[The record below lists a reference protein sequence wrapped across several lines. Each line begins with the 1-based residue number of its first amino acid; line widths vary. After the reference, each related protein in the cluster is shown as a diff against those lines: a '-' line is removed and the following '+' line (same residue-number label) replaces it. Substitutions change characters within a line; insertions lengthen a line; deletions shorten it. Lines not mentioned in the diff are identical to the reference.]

1 MWLSLSKFMTKL
13 RKIVSAAWLCALAG
27 LLANC
32 GRNGLPA
39 EDRDLPQIIDKGEL
53 RVITM
58 PNSLSYFVSGDEDMG
73 YEYDLVRNYA
83 DHIGVQV
90 KLIVAQSIE
99 EMKTLLIDGQGDVIA
114 YRYACSKENRR
125 EMDFVR
131 RTVQSYPVLVQ
142 RRTHD
147 MAHDV
152 TDLAGRTIYSKKDN
166 KYWIRLQHLNEE
178 IGGGIDIQPAPDSLS
193 IDQLVLMVSKS
204 EIPATVADIDLA
216 KLSRMTLRNL
226 DISLQIGL
234 PQEMAWAVRKT
245 SPELLASLNAWG
257 DNVVQSNFYKQTY
270 QKYAKSHYYKNI
282 HASIPRGA
290 LSPYDDYFKRYAPQA
305 GWDWRMLAS
314 LAFNESHFDT
324 NAISSVG
331 ALGLMQMMPGTGAK
345 YGLDSATIFQAEP
358 AINAATKYIAWLD
371 KIYYQVDDD
380 LERTKFV
387 LASYNAGPAHI
398 LDARA
403 LATKY
408 GEDPNQWDVA
418 EKYLMLKS
426 EPEYYN
432 DTVCT
437 FGYFVGNHTV
447 RYVKDVFSTY
457 NNYLEKT
464 TPQKND

>member
-1 MWLSLSKFMTKL
+1 MAGF
-13 RKIVSAAWLCALAG
+13 RKIASIALVCAFVVLSTG
-27 LLANC
+27 C
-32 GRNGLPA
+32 GRKGSQG
-39 EDRDLPQIIDKGEL
+39 EDRDLPQIIEKGEL

-58 PNSLSYFVSGDEDMG
+58 ENSLSYFVSGDEDMG

-90 KLIVAQSIE
+90 RLIVAQSIE
-99 EMKTLLIDGQGDVIA
+99 GMKSLLLDGQGDVIA
-114 YRYACSKENRR
+114 YRYACSKENRQ
-125 EMDFVR
+125 EMAFVR

-142 RRTHD
+142 RRTND
-147 MAHDV
+147 RVHDV
-152 TDLAGRTIYSKKDN
+152 TDLAGRTVYSKKDN
-166 KYWIRLQHLNEE
+166 KYWARLHHLNEE
-178 IGGGIDIQPAPDSLS
+178 IGGGIAIEAAPDSLS
-193 IDQLVLMVSKS
+193 IDQLVLMVSKG

-226 DISLQIGL
+226 DIELQIGL

-257 DNVVQSNFYKQTY
+257 DNVVRSNFYKQTY

-290 LSPYDDYFKRYAPQA
+290 LSPYDAYFKRYAPQI

-324 NAISSVG
+324 NAISSAG

-345 YGLDSATIFQAEP
+345 YGLDSSTIFQAEP
-358 AINAATKYIAWLD
+358 AIAASAKYIAWLD
-371 KIYYQVDDD
+371 KIYYQVDDTM
-380 LERTKFV
+380 ERAKFI

-408 GEDPNQWDVA
+408 GEDPNQWNIA

-437 FGYFVGNHTV
+437 FGYFRGNHTV
-447 RYVKDVFSTY
+447 RYVKDVFDTY
-457 NNYLEKT
+457 SSYLEKT
-464 TPQKND
+464 NPHND

>member
-1 MWLSLSKFMTKL
+1 MANF
-13 RKIVSAAWLCALAG
+13 RKIAAIALVCALVVSTTSCKHG
-27 LLANC
+27 LSAD
-32 GRNGLPA
+32 
-39 EDRDLPQIIDKGEL
+39 DRDLPQIVEKGEL

-58 PNSLSYFVSGDEDMG
+58 ENSQSYFVSGDEDMG

-90 KLIVAQSIE
+90 RLIVAQSIE
-99 EMKTLLIDGQGDVIA
+99 EMKTLLLDGQGDVIA
-114 YRYACSKENRR
+114 YRYACSKENRQ
-125 EMDFVR
+125 EMAFVR

-142 RRTHD
+142 RRTTN
-147 MAHDV
+147 MANDV
-152 TDLAGRTIYSKKDN
+152 TDLAGRTIYSKRDN
-166 KYWIRLQHLNEE
+166 KYWLRLHHLNDE
-178 IGGGIDIQPAPDSLS
+178 IGGGITIEAAPDSLT
-193 IDQLVLMVSKS
+193 IDQLVLMVSKG

-216 KLSRMTLRNL
+216 KQSRMTLRNL

-257 DNVVQSNFYKQTY
+257 DKVVQSNFYKQTY

-282 HASIPRGA
+282 RASIPRGA
-290 LSPYDDYFKRYAPQA
+290 LSPYDAQFKHYAPQI

-324 NAISSVG
+324 NAISSAG

-345 YGLDSATIFQAEP
+345 YGLDSSTIFQAEP
-358 AINAATKYIAWLD
+358 AIAASTKYIAWLD
-371 KIYYQVDDD
+371 KIFYQVDN
-380 LERTKFV
+380 LMERTKFI

-403 LATKY
+403 LAAKY
-408 GEDPNQWDVA
+408 GENPNQWAVA

-437 FGYFVGNHTV
+437 FGYFRGNHTV
-447 RYVKDVFSTY
+447 RYVKDVFDTY
-457 NNYLEKT
+457 NNYLERTSINSTFNNEINK
-464 TPQKND
+464 

>member
-1 MWLSLSKFMTKL
+1 M
-13 RKIVSAAWLCALAG
+13 
-27 LLANC
+27 
-32 GRNGLPA
+32 
-39 EDRDLPQIIDKGEL
+39 
-53 RVITM
+53 
-58 PNSLSYFVSGDEDMG
+58 
-73 YEYDLVRNYA
+73 
-83 DHIGVQV
+83 
-90 KLIVAQSIE
+90 
-99 EMKTLLIDGQGDVIA
+99 
-114 YRYACSKENRR
+114 
-125 EMDFVR
+125 
-131 RTVQSYPVLVQ
+131 
-142 RRTHD
+142 
-147 MAHDV
+147 
-152 TDLAGRTIYSKKDN
+152 
-166 KYWIRLQHLNEE
+166 
-178 IGGGIDIQPAPDSLS
+178 
-193 IDQLVLMVSKS
+193 VLMVSKS

-290 LSPYDDYFKRYAPQA
+290 LSPYDDYFKRYAQQA

-371 KIYYQVDDD
+371 KIYYQVDDN

-403 LATKY
+403 LAAKY

-447 RYVKDVFSTY
+447 RYVKDVFNTY